1 MKWKISLVV
10 AVLLIVLGP
19 APSCMKKYESVEVVD
34 ISLCSISSQLLDN
47 SGKEPKNLTA
57 DSVNAKAFGFFIN
70 QFYKELP
77 SFCNLN
83 PWFNLNFGNMAY
95 ASCEAKLQYAY
106 NLVDSILDVSI
117 YCSPQFNSNYA
128 DSGDVSNVFKIYS
141 DYHFQDF
148 KSVASIYTNLSGPV
162 KSNLEVQSLILLDQ
176 LPSTSGTYH
185 FTIKMVHKSGMETIH
200 EMQPVYLKL

>member
-1 MKWKISLVV
+1 
-10 AVLLIVLGP
+10 
-19 APSCMKKYESVEVVD
+19 
-34 ISLCSISSQLLDN
+34 
-47 SGKEPKNLTA
+47 
-57 DSVNAKAFGFFIN
+57 
-70 QFYKELP
+70 
-77 SFCNLN
+77 
-83 PWFNLNFGNMAY
+83 MAH
-95 ASCEAKLQYAY
+95 ASCEANLRDAY

-148 KSVASIYTNLSGPV
+148 KSVASIYTNLSSPV

-176 LPSTSGTYH
+176 FPASNGTYN
-185 FTIKMVHKSGMETIH
+185 FIIKMLHKSGMETIH